1 MNKTVSIIVAIMI
14 AQAITAQKSIDGLIK
29 AEKDARKAMLP
40 KEKLKV
46 RVPLARC
53 PFVLQT

>member
-1 MNKTVSIIVAIMI
+1 LEKFKNLWLQGNLGEDICRNKE
-14 AQAITAQKSIDGLIK
+14 QKRCKKTNIG
-29 AEKDARKAMLP
+29 EENP